1 MVTAETKQKFESL
14 GVTLVHPAGGRQLF
28 MDEIVRGPLTD
39 VEVVAGDGPWETEEA
54 NKGAFDAEAEA
65 QRDPGR
71 VEVDRYPLLAGAT
84 RSSGPRGEIIFRR
97 SVNAR
102 DDHYLSEHMLD
113 ETPVL
118 PAAVALEIM
127 AEAAA
132 AAWPDWVVNAVSDL
146 RVLNGI
152 KFDKETV
159 ELEIVALASSHG
171 DADGFDAS
179 MTLRPAGEDKKLF
192 YRASVRLGSE
202 PLESM
207 PYEATLLPGPASID
221 VAHAYRNLLFHG
233 PCFQTM
239 KTFEGIDE
247 RGALVPVDPTDPE
260 QWLPGV
266 GGDQP
271 WLFDPGLIDTGPQ
284 MALVWVNVMRSAS
297 ALPSRFGRV
306 RRFGSG
312 PLGPC
317 RMYFLVYGEQTEE
330 QVKADVAF
338 VDEAGH
344 LRLFIEE
351 MECTSSPALNR
362 LGGGWKGEIRAAP
375 MAADT
380 GGGQGGRHASD
391 QS

>member
-1 MVTAETKQKFESL
+1 
-14 GVTLVHPAGGRQLF
+14 
-28 MDEIVRGPLTD
+28 
-39 VEVVAGDGPWETEEA
+39 
-54 NKGAFDAEAEA
+54 
-65 QRDPGR
+65 
-71 VEVDRYPLLAGAT
+71 
-84 RSSGPRGEIIFRR
+84 
-97 SVNAR
+97 
-102 DDHYLSEHMLD
+102 
-113 ETPVL
+113 
-118 PAAVALEIM
+118 M
-127 AEAAA
+127 AM
-132 AAWPDWVVNAVSDL
+132 WV
-146 RVLNGI
+146 
-152 KFDKETV
+152 KE
-159 ELEIVALASSHG
+159 G
-171 DADGFDAS
+171 DADAVLYLNDYDILTGN
-179 MTLRPAGEDKKLF
+179 KLEK
-192 YRASVRLGSE
+192 YVTHIE
-202 PLESM
+202 
-207 PYEATLLPGPASID
+207 TLLKQGVPLGGIGVQGHLHGDSFDRDALKRALDTLARFELPIRITEFNFPGQRSRFYLNRRAQLTPEEEEAKAEAIVDYYRICFAHPAVTGILMWGFWEGANWIPVSSLYKRD
-221 VAHAYRNLLFHG
+221 WTPTPAAHAYRNLLFHG

-239 KTFEGIDE
+239 KTFDGIDE

-266 GGDQP
+266 GGDQQ

-317 RMYFLVYGEQTEE
+317 RMYFPVYGEQTEE

-338 VDEAGH
+338 VDEGGH

-375 MAADT
+375 MAAGT
-380 GGGQGGRHASD
+380 GGDPSGRHASD